1 MKSSH
6 TAAAWLFECLGIDSA
21 LAGDLEE
28 CAREHSGVWY
38 WRQVFTAMWTGTWD
52 IILHHKLLSA
62 RAVATGSAVN
72 FVWLLLWRSFV
83 PYPGFPVT
91 PVVSVRLIPY
101 FAILLAAQLV
111 TGWIVART
119 HRAHAVPMV
128 MVFGI
133 WLMAWFAVDEVPLMR
148 ALLAYSDLANDAG
161 LTGLYLRSLA
171 WSCLPEFAV
180 VTGLLSGGLIGGRNC
195 MDETGAGFAFPSPR
209 ATHEK

>member
-133 WLMAWFAVDEVPLMR
+133 WLMAWFVGNGVVYVR
-148 ALLAYSDLANDAG
+148 GLLVYSDLIDR
-161 LTGLYLRSLA
+161 TGFPGIYVVLLA
-171 WSCLPEFAV
+171 WYSLPEFAV
-180 VTGLLSGGLIGGRNC
+180 ITGLLFGGIMGALQVRAAGGLTPASMGGR
-195 MDETGAGFAFPSPR
+195 
-209 ATHEK
+209 